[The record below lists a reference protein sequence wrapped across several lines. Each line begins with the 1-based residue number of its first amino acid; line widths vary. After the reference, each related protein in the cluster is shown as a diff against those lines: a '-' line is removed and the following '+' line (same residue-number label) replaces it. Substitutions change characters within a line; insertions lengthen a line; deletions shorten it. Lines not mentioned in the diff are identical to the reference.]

1 MRTAVVALCLLHTVA
16 LLSGNS
22 SAMKRPRP
30 RPRPKPWPRRNI
42 WSSIRRNEA
51 EIKKLSGAL
60 KETQLFEQEIGPV
73 IDKLK
78 ENVDDMK
85 EGFAAQTML
94 MAEMK
99 TSMNDMEDSIEN
111 LQKIIS
117 EGEIYIY
124 VVTKLFSFSKDSVDE
139 TGSRDGSGSPPGK
152 WFS

>member
-94 MAEMK
+94 
-99 TSMNDMEDSIEN
+99 NDMEDSIEN

-124 VVTKLFSFSKDSVDE
+124 VVTKLFSYFKRFS
-139 TGSRDGSGSPPGK
+139 
-152 WFS
+152 

>member
-30 RPRPKPWPRRNI
+30 RPRPKPWPWRNI

-94 MAEMK
+94 
-99 TSMNDMEDSIEN
+99 NDMEDSIEN

-124 VVTKLFSFSKDSVDE
+124 VVTKLFSYFKRFS
-139 TGSRDGSGSPPGK
+139 
-152 WFS
+152 

>member
-16 LLSGNS
+16 LLNGNS

-94 MAEMK
+94 
-99 TSMNDMEDSIEN
+99 NDMEDSIEN

-124 VVTKLFSFSKDSVDE
+124 VFTKLFPIFKRFSRLDWK
-139 TGSRDGSGSPPGK
+139 
-152 WFS
+152 

>member
-1 MRTAVVALCLLHTVA
+1 MRTAMVALCLLHTVA

-124 VVTKLFSFSKDSVDE
+124 VVTKLFSY
-139 TGSRDGSGSPPGK
+139 
-152 WFS
+152 